1 MLHLKGTIKTL
12 LTSGAI
18 FVVGLSI
25 WAKIRLKRRQVN
37 LLNLRSELQ
46 KRLCY
51 GRSKVTVSIIES
63 EHDLKTVENFVE
75 CAKTHKILG
84 LDLEWVNNG
93 KPSLMQLALPDGKC
107 ILVRMSLLNEIPSIL
122 QQLLQQPDVI
132 KLGVGIKQDC
142 DKLLADYGVNVRSWV
157 DIRHVVQPRRET
169 LRSLGMA
176 SIAKTILY
184 LNLDKDRKIR
194 RSNWNEGECDGQLSQ
209 KQVEYAANDALIAVS
224 AILAL
229 AIEDFEFCSFWKSKE
244 ASYDDLV
251 QQSISICIGTR
262 EVDFTSRSLK
272 TKIMQQNN
280 IGSRKSRKISPEME
294 KRGKIQT

>member
-1 MLHLKGTIKTL
+1 M
-12 LTSGAI
+12 
-18 FVVGLSI
+18 
-25 WAKIRLKRRQVN
+25 
-37 LLNLRSELQ
+37 
-46 KRLCY
+46 
-51 GRSKVTVSIIES
+51 TVSVIES
-63 EHDLKTVENFVE
+63 EPDLKTVENFVK

-107 ILVRMSLLNEIPSIL
+107 ILVRLSMLKEIPSML

-194 RSNWNEGECDGQLSQ
+194 RSNWNEGDCDGQLSQ
-209 KQVEYAANDALIAVS
+209 KQIEYAANDALIAVS

-229 AIEDFEFCSFWKSKE
+229 AIEEFEYLSFWKTKE

-251 QQSISICIGTR
+251 QESISICNRTR
-262 EVDFTSRSLK
+262 EVDFTSRSVK
-272 TKIMQQNN
+272 TKVTQQNN
-280 IGSRKSRKISPEME
+280 IGSGKSRKISPEVE
-294 KRGKIQT
+294 KRGKF